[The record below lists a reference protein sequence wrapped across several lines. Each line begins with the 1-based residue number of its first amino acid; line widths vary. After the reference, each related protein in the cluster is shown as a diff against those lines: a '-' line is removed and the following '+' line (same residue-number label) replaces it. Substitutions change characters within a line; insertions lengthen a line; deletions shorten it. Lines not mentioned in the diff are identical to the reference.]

1 MTGAGVRAVVASVG
15 RTGLVNA
22 IVGEMHETVAEVVD
36 VVIVFDGGE
45 TREAVRID
53 VDLER
58 IEASDEHVETQVELG
73 AAYQQRSRQILL
85 HDDGA
90 FLWYLRPAVDHAN
103 PGAASGGRWL
113 DDPLL
118 LATVLLPHLAE
129 ETQVLR

>member
-1 MTGAGVRAVVASVG
+1 MTGARVRAVVAGVG
-15 RTGLVNA
+15 RTGFINA
-22 IVGEMHETVAEVVD
+22 IVGKMHETVAEVVD
-36 VVIVFDGGE
+36 VVVVFDGGE
-45 TREAVRID
+45 ARQAVRID

-58 IEASDEHVETQVELG
+58 IDAGDEHVKTQVELG

-85 HDDGA
+85 DDDGA
-90 FLWYLRPAVDHAN
+90 FLWYLRPAMDHAD

-118 LATVLLPHLAE
+118 LTAVLLPYLAE